1 MTSLRNE
8 IEHFDGL
15 NVSPVSGDT
24 ETWDQVVFPRV
35 IRKREIGLIM
45 GLVSQ
50 QKPGLVLDLGC
61 GAGWLTRALTSLGQ
75 PVVGIDISSALVG
88 SAVGF
93 GPRTCDYV
101 VGDCM
106 RLPFGDATFD
116 MVASVGVLHHLRL
129 DDSLAEC
136 CRVTSDG
143 GTLVLMEPNS
153 MSLLAALGRRLVS
166 REIHTEGEV
175 TLHPGELTRSLER
188 SGWTLLQ
195 MRYMFPYSFALA
207 YALGRSKLRGQQ
219 MLGFVCPL
227 VETAD
232 RLCERVPGLNRLS
245 WVVLAV
251 ARKN

>member
-8 IEHFDGL
+8 IEHFDRL
-15 NVSPVSGDT
+15 SVSPISGDT

-45 GLVSQ
+45 SLVSQ
-50 QKPGLVLDLGC
+50 QKPGRVLDLGC
-61 GAGWLTRALTSLGQ
+61 GAGWLSRALSSRGQ
-75 PVVGIDISSALVG
+75 QAVGIDISSGLVRG
-88 SAVGF
+88 AVDF

-106 RLPFGDATFD
+106 KLPFGDATFD
-116 MVASVGVLHHLRL
+116 MVASVGVLHHLCL

-136 CRVTSDG
+136 CRVTSGG

-153 MSLLAALGRRLVS
+153 MSPLAALGRRLVS
-166 REIHTEGEV
+166 RETHTEGEV
-175 TLHPGELTRSLER
+175 TFHPGELTRSLER

-195 MRYMFPYSFALA
+195 MKYMFPYSFAIA
-207 YALGRSKLRGQQ
+207 YALGRSRLRNRHA
-219 MLGFVCPL
+219 LGFICPL
-227 VETAD
+227 VEAAD
-232 RLCERVPGLNRLS
+232 RLCEMVPGLNRIS